1 MSAAEEID
9 GALRLDQEEARRAE
23 FYALLASLFYAAPD
37 PALLKAIAGAGMT
50 GGGIEA
56 RPAEGAPLAA
66 SWRMLAAASLA
77 MDAEAARDEYDSVF
91 IGTGRA
97 EITPY
102 ASHYLGASAPERVLV
117 NLRGELAAMGLGR
130 KGGALEPEDHLAAL
144 CDVMRYLV
152 LRGDDDVALQQQ
164 KLFFKAYISPWYAEF
179 CVSVA
184 ASRKTNFYKHVAT
197 FTQAFFDVEAE
208 AFELA

>member
-1 MSAAEEID
+1 MSAQVEKH
-9 GALRLDQEEARRAE
+9 GALRLDQEDAGRVEL
-23 FYALLASLFYAAPD
+23 YALLARLFYAAPD
-37 PALLKAIAGAGMT
+37 PALLKAIADAGT
-50 GGGIEA
+50 ADGGMVVK
-56 RPAEGAPLAA
+56 PAEGAPLAA
-66 SWRMLAAASLA
+66 SWRMLVAASRA

-97 EITPY
+97 EVTPY
-102 ASHYLGASAPERVLV
+102 ASHYLGGPAPESVLV
-117 NLRGELAAMGLGR
+117 KLRGELAAMGLGR
-130 KGGALEPEDHLAAL
+130 KSGALEPEDHLAAL

-152 LRGDDDVALQQQ
+152 LRGNDDIALQQQ
-164 KLFFKAYISPWYAEF
+164 KLFFRGYIAVWYAEF